1 MTDDLDKLS
10 PAERER
16 KLDEIVDR
24 ALREA
29 MEKFEQQ
36 NAEKKAHKNAQ
47 KHAKPQNTPKAVCR
61 IYVPGQN
68 PTVPPI
74 HLTTTVHGNKTQ
86 AQTIP
91 GENQTLI
98 LNTNGFCQVDGIQDA
113 PYLTIYKE
121 QGIKVKGVILTGGK
135 TKNKPVL
142 EIADMGAPV
151 NFQIDPGVFSK
162 VVYKGTLSKT
172 EQPAF
177 IYFSSPP
184 SDQDKQ
190 MLWEACAC
198 NPLIHGRIQ
207 DPETGKVKSLFAH
220 TCASRSTF
228 ASCVTRKN
236 GEYVFNLSDIV
247 LTGPIPTP
255 TAMTQKVID
264 VLQRIRKQK
273 VPYRIL
279 KDPKRPGLNAV
290 FDEAEKRLPKV
301 AVRARTT
308 DHKAQAPTK

>member
-29 MEKFEQQ
+29 MEKFKQQ
-36 NAEKKAHKNAQ
+36 NAKEKP
-47 KHAKPQNTPKAVCR
+47 AKPQNSPKAVCR

-74 HLTTTVHGNKTQ
+74 YLTTTVHGNKTQ

-113 PYLTIYKE
+113 TYLTIYKE
-121 QGIKVKGVILTGGK
+121 RGVKVKGVILSGGK
-135 TKNKPVL
+135 SKNKPVL

-151 NFQIDPGVFSK
+151 NFQIDPGAFSK
-162 VVYKGTLSKT
+162 IVYKGNLSKT
-172 EQPAF
+172 EQPVF
-177 IYFSSPP
+177 IFFSSSP

-198 NPLIHGRIQ
+198 NPLIHGRMQ

-236 GEYVFNLSDIV
+236 GGYVFNLSDIV

-255 TAMTQKVID
+255 SVMTQKV
-264 VLQRIRKQK
+264 VTLLQRVRRQK
-273 VPYRIL
+273 VPYRII

-301 AVRARTT
+301 AVQASTT
-308 DHKAQAPTK
+308 GRSAQPHTK